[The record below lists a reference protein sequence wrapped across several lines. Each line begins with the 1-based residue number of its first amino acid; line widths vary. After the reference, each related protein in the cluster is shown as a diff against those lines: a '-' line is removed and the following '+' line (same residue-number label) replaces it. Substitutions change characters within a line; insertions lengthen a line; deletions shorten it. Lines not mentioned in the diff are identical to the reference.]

1 MKNNGFTLIELIV
14 VIGILSI
21 LAVGSIV
28 ALNPL
33 EQFKKANDSR
43 RKADLS
49 QIQKAVETYY
59 QDNGSYPSSSS
70 VVLPL
75 YRITT
80 RSDVGTTTVEWGTS
94 WSPYMNLLPKDPSAS
109 KNYVYYS
116 AGQSYYLYASLDR
129 GSLDPQ
135 SCQGMINGECQSIGA
150 NIGSAKSCGG
160 PCNFGVSSP
169 NVSP

>member
-21 LAVGSIV
+21 LAVGSMV

-59 QDNGSYPSSSS
+59 QDNGSYPSSSLGGS
-70 VVLPL
+70 AL
-75 YRITT
+75 YRIT
-80 RSDVGTTTVEWGTS
+80 SNAGLTTVEWGTS